1 MIKKEF
7 FHDHYGRPTYLL
19 GLGKGTYTRYY
30 LKKNISG
37 YYEFWDCD
45 FKLEDLDYKTI
56 KKSILTK
63 EEFDKLKET
72 IFIYTTCKNTGI
84 MHRTIQRFKDNERAC
99 DYEMVE
105 SEMEYEIRKLLES

>member
-7 FHDHYGRPTYLL
+7 FHDNYGSPTYLL
-19 GLGKGTYTRYY
+19 GLGEDSYIRYY
-30 LKKNISG
+30 LKRNLSD

-72 IFIYTTCKNTGI
+72 IFTYHAAKDIAI
-84 MHRTIQRFKDNERAC
+84 IHQTIPRFKDNERAY

-105 SEMEYEIRKLLES
+105 SEIEDEIRKLLEP